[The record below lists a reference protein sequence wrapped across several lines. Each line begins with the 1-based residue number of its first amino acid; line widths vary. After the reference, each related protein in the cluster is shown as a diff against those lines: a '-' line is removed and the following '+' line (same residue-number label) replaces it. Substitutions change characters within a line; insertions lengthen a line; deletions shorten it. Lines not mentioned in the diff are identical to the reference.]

1 MGRMLRMAVWAG
13 TLLLIGDR
21 MQGAVT
27 VQRINYY
34 GWEGAYRMTNGTA
47 ELVFV
52 PQIGRV
58 MRYGYVGGANLLW
71 ENAALWGRTSDPA
84 QTTDWINYGGDK
96 LWPAPQERWGWPPDP
111 ALDGS
116 PHAVTVLPDSRLR
129 VESPVSEKH
138 GIRFVR
144 EITLAASGTEVTFLN
159 TMINVSDREQRWS
172 VWQVTQIDDPDV
184 TEMPSYT
191 RGRNP
196 KGYYL
201 FKDADPEAGML
212 TQEKGRVRLRRSA
225 VKASK
230 IGGDSPQG
238 WIAARRGTLRLTM
251 SAAYEPGQEYPDNG
265 SMLEIYTNPD
275 PLRYIE
281 LELLGP
287 IRTLRPGAQT
297 SFTTRWRLER
307 VSQTETR

>member
-1 MGRMLRMAVWAG
+1 MLQMAICAG
-13 TLLLIGDR
+13 MLLLMGSR

-27 VQRINYY
+27 VQQMNYY
-34 GWEGAYRMTNGTA
+34 GWEGAYRMTNGTV

-58 MRYGYVGGANLLW
+58 MRYGFVGGANLLW
-71 ENAALWGRTSDPA
+71 ENTALWGKTAAPA
-84 QTTDWINYGGDK
+84 EVKDWINYGGDK

-111 ALDGS
+111 YLDGS
-116 PHAVTVLPDSRLR
+116 PHTVTVLPDNRLR
-129 VESPVSEKH
+129 VESPFSEKH

-159 TMINVSDREQRWS
+159 TMINASDRDQRWS

-184 TEMPSYT
+184 TEMPSHAH
-191 RGRNP
+191 GRNP
-196 KGYYL
+196 KGYYV
-201 FKDADPEAGML
+201 FPEAEPEAGML
-212 TQEKGRVRLRRSA
+212 TQEKGLVRLRRSA

-230 IGGDSPQG
+230 IGGDSPKG

-251 SAAYEPGQEYPDNG
+251 SATYEPGQEYPDNG

-287 IRTLRPGAQT
+287 IRTLRPGEKTA
-297 SFTTRWRLER
+297 FTTRWRLQR